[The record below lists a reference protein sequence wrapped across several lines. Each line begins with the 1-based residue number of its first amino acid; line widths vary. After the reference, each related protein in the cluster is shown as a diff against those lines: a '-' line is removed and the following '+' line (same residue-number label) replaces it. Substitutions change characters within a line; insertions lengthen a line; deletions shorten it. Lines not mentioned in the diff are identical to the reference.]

1 MIGGEGNGMKKRM
14 SAREAAGLV
23 RDGSCVWL
31 AGGGGG
37 INDPCHFL
45 GELEQS
51 FLETGHPRDMT
62 LCHSAGMGDKQG
74 GGADHFAHAGMV
86 KKVVGSHWTWSVRM
100 QELAAKEEIEAYVL
114 PQGVMSQ
121 MTRDIA
127 GGRPGLISRIGL
139 GTFVDPR
146 VEGGCMN
153 RRSTEQLAQVLEI
166 GGREYLL
173 YKAFPIDVAVIRGS
187 TADEDGNIS
196 YEQEGIVPEALSA
209 AQAAKNSGGIVIAQV
224 KRVVARGTIKPL
236 QVKVPGVLV
245 DAVVVDPEQRQSLL
259 TDYDPSL
266 SGEYRVV
273 IEDEDSRMPLTERKV
288 IARRAAEELGE
299 NDVCNLGFGMPDGV
313 AAVVKEE
320 RGLPPVLSVEQG
332 IIGGIP
338 QGGSNFGLV
347 RNPMAILDQP
357 YQFDWYDGG
366 GLDVTVLSFAQFD
379 RHGNVNVSKF
389 GGRINGVGGFINI
402 SQGAKKVVFV
412 GTFTAGGFCAQVEE
426 GTIRIMTEG
435 RNKKLVSQVEQ
446 ISFSGAYAR
455 ENGQKVVFVTERA
468 VFELTPEG
476 VKLTEIAPGMDLK
489 RDILDQMEFVPVMD
503 EEIKI
508 MPARYFK
515 A

>member
-166 GGREYLL
+166 GG
-173 YKAFPIDVAVIRGS
+173 
-187 TADEDGNIS
+187 
-196 YEQEGIVPEALSA
+196 EGIS
-209 AQAAKNSGGIVIAQV
+209 
-224 KRVVARGTIKPL
+224 
-236 QVKVPGVLV
+236 
-245 DAVVVDPEQRQSLL
+245 SL
-259 TDYDPSL
+259 
-266 SGEYRVV
+266 
-273 IEDEDSRMPLTERKV
+273 
-288 IARRAAEELGE
+288 
-299 NDVCNLGFGMPDGV
+299 
-313 AAVVKEE
+313 
-320 RGLPPVLSVEQG
+320 QG
-332 IIGGIP
+332 ISHRCGGDPRIHRRR
-338 QGGSNFGLV
+338 GWK
-347 RNPMAILDQP
+347 
-357 YQFDWYDGG
+357 YQ
-366 GLDVTVLSFAQFD
+366 L
-379 RHGNVNVSKF
+379 
-389 GGRINGVGGFINI
+389 
-402 SQGAKKVVFV
+402 
-412 GTFTAGGFCAQVEE
+412 
-426 GTIRIMTEG
+426 
-435 RNKKLVSQVEQ
+435 
-446 ISFSGAYAR
+446 
-455 ENGQKVVFVTERA
+455 
-468 VFELTPEG
+468 
-476 VKLTEIAPGMDLK
+476 
-489 RDILDQMEFVPVMD
+489 
-503 EEIKI
+503 
-508 MPARYFK
+508 
-515 A
+515 